1 MNRESFSGAS
11 HLTQSTTARVT
22 RTATGS
28 QMVSR
33 YIVLDLMRGLAAI
46 VVLLFHI
53 GYMLASYSPGL
64 HKGYLAVDFF
74 FILSGFVIA
83 ANYHVSVRPSITCF
97 HFLSLRMSRLWPLF
111 FLATLLGCVAV
122 VTKLTRDSGFFD
134 AHGVLSSLVVNSFM
148 FPSLFQAFGVDR
160 LFLFNGASWSVF
172 FELAINI
179 VFFAVLRGLSLRSLS
194 VLSVACAGLLIL
206 VAQSNGSLDGG
217 WAAASF
223 HVGTARVLFG
233 FTAGMAAYL
242 VSRKLRF
249 HLNRLVTAFL
259 VACFCLAFFATGDWR
274 VDCALVILG
283 FPLLVLLASRCE
295 VDGLWAGLGS
305 HLGDISYSIYLLQ
318 TPAMLFTSGICQAV
332 FGRNISE
339 FAPVSG
345 VLFVIGMLGASHLSW
360 HQIERPARDYLRQR
374 LSAWQ
379 AHPGAPSKE
388 AA

>member
-1 MNRESFSGAS
+1 MNWKSISGTA
-11 HLTQSTTARVT
+11 HFGLSTTSRVT
-22 RTATGS
+22 QTSTDS
-28 QMVSR
+28 QTLPR
-33 YIVLDLMRGLAAI
+33 YTVLDLLRGLAAV

-53 GYMLASYSPGL
+53 GYMLASYAPGL

-83 ANYHVSVRPSITCF
+83 ANYHVSVRPSISWF
-97 HFLSLRMSRLWPLF
+97 RFLSLRMSRLWPLF

-122 VTKLTRDSGFFD
+122 VMKLTRDTGFFD
-134 AHGVLSSLVVNSFM
+134 AHGVVGSLTVNSFM
-148 FPSLFQAFGVDR
+148 IPSFFQAFGVDR
-160 LFLFNGASWSVF
+160 LFLFNGASWSVS
-172 FELAINI
+172 FELAVNI

-194 VLSVACAGLLIL
+194 VLSVAFAGLLIL
-206 VAQSNGSLDGG
+206 VARENGNLDGG
-217 WAAASF
+217 WAATSF
-223 HVGTARVLFG
+223 HVGAARVLFG
-233 FTAGMAAYL
+233 FTVGMAAYL
-242 VSRKLRF
+242 VSRKLRI
-249 HLNRLVTAFL
+249 HLNRPVTAVL

-295 VDGLWAGLGS
+295 LDGLWAGLGS

-318 TPAMLFTSGICQAV
+318 TPAMLFTAGVCQAV

-345 VLFVIGMLGASHLSW
+345 VLFVIGMLVAGHLSW
-360 HQIERPARDYLRQR
+360 HHIERPARDYLRQR

-379 AHPGAPSKE
+379 AHPGAASKE